1 MLNAAIGGAT
11 ALSPLALSVV
21 KMHWSWAVWSLALA
35 ARFALGS
42 LLRLP
47 EADDEASPV
56 LWPSGLSPLVIVV
69 LVYAICEG
77 SFGSWAS
84 VHVGTLALSAFWAS
98 MTLVRV
104 ILAPLPQRWISRRSL
119 LFMSAAGLARFPRQE
134 TQVAGLIVTAL
145 MLGEGLGSC
154 GPGLLQ
160 RGLRLEEI
168 YLLFA
173 LWGASLAIGA

>member
-1 MLNAAIGGAT
+1 MLNAAIGGVT

-21 KMHWSWAVWSLALA
+21 KMHWSWAVWPLALA

-69 LVYAICEG
+69 LVYAIC
-77 SFGSWAS
+77 
-84 VHVGTLALSAFWAS
+84 
-98 MTLVRV
+98 V
-104 ILAPLPQRWISRRSL
+104 ILARRAQRWISRRSL

-145 MLGEGLGSC
+145 MLGEGLGSY

-173 LWGASLAIGA
+173 LWGAPLAIGA